1 MHEEIAKQ
9 IEELVDIHDRLDM
22 GLKLSEEECQF
33 LNEHFERVEIGK
45 KQFIVEEGGK
55 EKYIYFIEEGIFRY
69 WTYNLKMREITFWFS
84 FPKEFANSH
93 FLLRNDRLSAF
104 NIQAISDSVV
114 WRMKSDDLLKL
125 YANSFNV
132 SKIARVVLKNALVR
146 KVQREISLLTL
157 TPEERYKELME
168 FNKAMILTIPLKYLA
183 SYLGVTPQA
192 LSRIRKRIH

>member
-9 IEELVDIHDRLDM
+9 IEELVDIQDRLDM

-192 LSRIRKRIH
+192 LSRIRKRMY

>member
-9 IEELVDIHDRLDM
+9 IEELVDIQDRLDM

-168 FNKAMILTIPLKYLA
+168 FNKAMILLIPLKYLS

>member
-192 LSRIRKRIH
+192 LSRIRKRMY

>member
-9 IEELVDIHDRLDM
+9 IEELVDIQDRLDM